1 MTSTRAIVLTLAV
14 SLIAA
19 GPSAAEGDEILG
31 LWHTEP
37 EDHGYARVEITKE
50 NDRYYGQIVWLSEP
64 DFPEDDEGGMGGR
77 PKVDRE
83 NPDPDLRDR
92 PIVGIDL
99 LADFEYTGKAQWK
112 RGRIYDPKNGK
123 TYKCNIKL
131 QDEDTLKVRGYIG
144 TSILGRTTIWTR
156 AEDPGR

>member
-1 MTSTRAIVLTLAV
+1 MTWSRAIVVTLAV
-14 SLIAA
+14 SLLAA
-19 GPSAAEGDEILG
+19 GPAAAEGDEILG

-50 NDRYYGQIVWLSEP
+50 NGRYNGQIVWLCEP
-64 DFPEDDEGGMGGR
+64 DYPEGDEGGMGGQ

-83 NPDPDLRDR
+83 NPDTDLRSR
-92 PIVGIDL
+92 PIVGIHL
-99 LADFEYTGKAQWK
+99 LADFEYAGKNQWK
-112 RGRIYDPKNGK
+112 RGTIYDPKNGK

-144 TSILGRTTIWTR
+144 MSLLGRTTIWKR
-156 AEDPGR
+156 AGDQAR